1 MSSSS
6 EDSLM
11 SKAFFMA
18 IIWAI
23 WKERNAL
30 CFEGTAS
37 HCAILAEKVKIYMVT
52 ILPQFQGISVSDI
65 IRNWK
70 EVSFSYSF
78 RNPVMVSL
86 SPPAEGLCKLNFDG
100 SAFGNPRF
108 TDIGGVIQNSAYDIL
123 LSFSGRYSVNEAGL
137 LALRTGI

>member
-1 MSSSS
+1 
-6 EDSLM
+6 
-11 SKAFFMA
+11 
-18 IIWAI
+18 
-23 WKERNAL
+23 
-30 CFEGTAS
+30 
-37 HCAILAEKVKIYMVT
+37 MVT

-100 SAFGNPRF
+100 SAFAFGNSRL